1 MKLSEIKT
9 FDTEAD
15 AADYRKTLFNESE
28 AAKHAA
34 QEAERNRQTAHDSW
48 ERSDTDGCLTQVCC
62 GITARLYDL
71 KAEVESHG
79 GTNVFP
85 VLVDSQT
92 GEIVSTKLFI
102 MVDRF
107 APWKSVDKWVTKA
120 GQWITNY
127 SNENNFKKKGV
138 VKKYAVLPAKVGYR
152 HPLDKRPALKGTGN
166 LHTVRAVSFPN
177 WDIIGFSI

>member
-1 MKLSEIKT
+1 MEIKT
-9 FDTEAD
+9 FDTAED
-15 AADYRKTLFNESE
+15 AQTYRSTLLNENAKS
-28 AAKHAA
+28 KHAEE
-34 QEAERNRQTAHDSW
+34 EAKRNRQESADSW

-62 GITARLYDL
+62 GITARLYDM
-71 KAEVESHG
+71 KADIEAHN
-79 GTNVFP
+79 GTDIFP
-85 VLVDSQT
+85 VLVDVNT
-92 GEIVSTKLFI
+92 NEIVSTKLFI

-127 SNENNFKKKGV
+127 SNEKNFVKKGV

-152 HPLDKRPALKGTGN
+152 HPLDKRPELKGTGN

-177 WDIIGFSI
+177 WDIIGFGA